1 MSIKYF
7 VYVIATTMVA
17 GFLAAA
23 PLDAQADRDD
33 KREEATA
40 GSPRGTIPD
49 PPEGFKVLYVFPGA
63 RADTIPSIST
73 SVHCTNLDK
82 KDTTF
87 RLECF
92 DFTSALEGST
102 ERLLSIGET
111 RTITCG
117 DSTALYDEDA
127 IITPSS
133 TINQGYVRVLS
144 NPAKKLACN
153 AQVLDASAMPPAFS
167 HALNHFSAKGKR

>member
-7 VYVIATTMVA
+7 VYVIAATMVA

-23 PLDAQADRDD
+23 PLDSQAGGGDE
-33 KREEATA
+33 REAATA
-40 GSPRGTIPD
+40 GSPRSIPD

-63 RADTIPSIST
+63 RTDDIPPIAT

-92 DFTSALEGST
+92 DWGSELEGSA
-102 ERLLSIGET
+102 ELPLLIGET
-111 RTITCG
+111 VTIECG
-117 DSTALYDEDA
+117 APTALYSADA
-127 IITPSS
+127 FITPGDS
-133 TINQGYVRVLS
+133 INQGYVRVLS

-153 AQVLDASAMPPAFS
+153 AQVLDAAATPPAFS
-167 HALNHFSAKGKR
+167 HALNHFSAKGKH